1 MNIQEFIDNVS
12 DKVVDYLRENKTQD
26 MQEVKNIISL
36 HFSDGLIKAFYNED
50 EEIVNEMERLTREK
64 VSVYSS
70 SKRNA
75 EINARLMKLAQR
87 RKAIRIN
94 SAEARDAKTLVR
106 MIRFLKANAPLVLAA
121 FYEQEPKEK
130 PFKKVIV

>member
-12 DKVVDYLRENKTQD
+12 EKIVDYLRDNKTQD
-26 MQEVKNIISL
+26 MQEVRNIISL

-50 EEIVNEMERLTREK
+50 EEIVNEMERLTIERA
-64 VSVYSS
+64 SVYSS

-75 EINARLMKLAQR
+75 EINARLMKLSQR

-94 SAEARDAKTLVR
+94 SAEARDAKKLVR
-106 MIRFLKANAPLVLAA
+106 MIRFLKANAPLVLDA
-121 FYEQEPKEK
+121 FYDQEPKDK
-130 PFKKVIV
+130 PFKKVNV